1 MDRGA
6 IDIREDSVWVVEYRF
21 KSGTKRAHHVSIII
35 VAHVDGFVRGHI
47 HLLERMFENTWLGF
61 VDSHLTSRQ
70 CIREELAEAVGN
82 QGLLKWFVTVRNDRH
97 DIARLL

>member
-6 IDIREDSVWVVEYRF
+6 IDIREDSVWVVEHRF
-21 KSGTKRAHHVSIII
+21 KSVTKRTNHISIII
-35 VAHVDGFVRGHI
+35 IANVDGFVCGHI
-47 HLLERMFENTWLGF
+47 HLLERMFEDTWLGF

-70 CIREELAEAVGN
+70 RIRKELAEAVGN
-82 QGLLKWFVTVRNDRH
+82 QGLMKWFVTVRNDRH